1 MVTAEEAEALP
12 ELIKSKIFSSRERQA
27 AKHAENMSAGLSR
40 SSSAVVTLGIAEH
53 AWQFSEG
60 R

>member
-27 AKHAENMSAGLSR
+27 A
-40 SSSAVVTLGIAEH
+40 SST
-53 AWQFSEG
+53 
-60 R
+60 RRT